1 MLWLTVS
8 TLVIATACSGLSRSA
23 LQWSA
28 IMGFGIAMGFGL
40 GSLELHSSIFLADLA
55 ILVCMALRRQE
66 LNDWWQESVIALQIV
81 ISVAYLIYA
90 VFAGSAPWLTTTL
103 IDLANVLFLAQV
115 ALVGSG
121 GIKNGYQNIKR
132 LKQQR
137 KSGRNV
143 PISTIW
149 KMI

>member
-8 TLVIATACSGLSRSA
+8 ALVIATACSGLSKSA

-40 GSLELHSSIFLADLA
+40 GSLDLHRSIFAADLA
-55 ILVCMALRRQE
+55 ILVCMALKRQE

-90 VFAGSAPWLTTTL
+90 VFAGSVPWLTAL
-103 IDLANVLFLAQV
+103 IDYANVLFLAQV

-121 GIKNGYQNIKR
+121 GIRNGYLNVKR
-132 LKQQR
+132 LRQQR

>member
-8 TLVIATACSGLSRSA
+8 ALVIATACSGLSKSA

-40 GSLELHSSIFLADLA
+40 GSLEFHRSIFVADVA
-55 ILVCMALRRQE
+55 ILVCMALKRQE

-81 ISVAYLIYA
+81 ISLAYLTYA
-90 VFAGSAPWLTTTL
+90 VFAGSVPWLTAL
-103 IDLANVLFLAQV
+103 IDYANVLFLAQV

>member
-1 MLWLTVS
+1 MWLGAAAGYM
-8 TLVIATACSGLSRSA
+8 IGSA
-23 LQWSA
+23 EVYYLL
-28 IMGFGIAMGFGL
+28 FP
-40 GSLELHSSIFLADLA
+40 ADLI
-55 ILVCMALRRQE
+55 ILTSMAFWRQE

-81 ISVAYLIYA
+81 ISVTYLIYA

-132 LKQQR
+132 LQQQR